1 MVLASKRW
9 LLPTG
14 QFRRI
19 HCFDYPSATQTYN
32 ASVTFTFTV
41 GFSSFGSVTNDLC
54 TIQGML
60 VVQRIVTQL

>member
-1 MVLASKRW
+1 MA
-9 LLPTG
+9 TG
-14 QFRRI
+14 QFQRQT
-19 HCFDYPSATQTYN
+19 HCLDYPSATQTYN

-41 GFSSFGSVTNDLC
+41 GSSAFKSIVNDLF